1 MSETAPIVSVRGAT
15 ADGKPPNVVASK
27 LQATSMFRARPK
39 LSRLSAVWA
48 LALLALTPLAA
59 SFWAEG
65 LSWGLVR
72 AAGAQPVNDRAPSLQ
87 ESGVD
92 AGIRPGDDFF
102 AYANGDWLKATDI
115 PAGKPR
121 WDARTEIA
129 ETTRQRVVKLLA
141 DAGAAPVG
149 SSERKVADFHAAYMN
164 EAAIEA
170 KGLSPLKPLFDRID
184 RVRDKA
190 ALARLLG
197 QELRADV
204 DPLNAGVYRSS
215 HVLGLAVGASIHGE
229 KTHAAFLLQGGLGLP
244 DREHYVS
251 TEPRMQALRT
261 QYQATIGHMLT
272 GAGFDRGEQRA
283 RAVMA
288 LETAI
293 ALSHATREASADDHN
308 ADNLWTRADFARK
321 APGMDW
327 QAFFAAAGLARQ
339 RDFVAWQPGAVKGV
353 AALLATQPLQ
363 AWKDYLRFHA
373 VHSRAD
379 VLPRA
384 FAEQALAL
392 QLAAAGGASPAR
404 ALPSARAQRALEA
417 TQSAMS
423 NTLGRMY
430 VERYFPAEH
439 KARVQAIAANVIAA
453 FGQRVEAVTWM
464 SPATKTQALA
474 KLKTVFFGIGY
485 PDQWPDDAGLVV
497 DPADA
502 LGNLQ
507 RIEDRTYRQALARL
521 GQRVDTTVWVI
532 PAQRPGAVLLF
543 HQNAYNFAAALLQP
557 PKFDPAASDAANY
570 GAIGAIVGHELSH
583 FVDSLGSEYEAD
595 GRMRRWWT
603 PEDVSRFQASTEA
616 LVNQFS
622 GYQPFADLSVNG
634 KLTLTENLADLGGLA
649 AAFDAYRRT
658 LGSKATNKEDV
669 RQQDRQFFIG
679 FARAWRSKS
688 GEQAMRTQI
697 ATDGHAPER
706 YRIATVRNIDAWYD
720 AFDVQ
725 PGQRLYLEP
734 KARVRIW

>member
-1 MSETAPIVSVRGAT
+1 M
-15 ADGKPPNVVASK
+15 
-27 LQATSMFRARPK
+27 SMFRTRPK

-59 SFWAEG
+59 SFWAQG
-65 LSWGLVR
+65 LAWGLPG
-72 AAGAQPVNDRAPSLQ
+72 AAGAQPVNDLAPSVH

-92 AGIRPGDDFF
+92 AGVQPGDDFF
-102 AYANGDWLKATDI
+102 AYANGEWLKATDI
-115 PAGKPR
+115 PAGKQR
-121 WDARTEIA
+121 WDARSEIA

-141 DAGAAPVG
+141 DAGAAPAG

-170 KGLSPLKPLFDRID
+170 HGLLPLKPLFDRIG

-190 ALARLLG
+190 ALTQLLG
-197 QELRADV
+197 RGLRADA
-204 DPLNAGVYRSS
+204 DPLNAGVYHSS
-215 HVLGLAVGASIHGE
+215 HVLGLAVQASIHGE
-229 KTHAAFLLQGGLGLP
+229 KTHVAFLLQGGLGLP
-244 DREHYVS
+244 DREHYVG
-251 TEPRMQALRT
+251 TEPRLQALRT
-261 QYQATIGHMLT
+261 QYQATIGRMLT
-272 GAGFDRGEQRA
+272 LAGFDHGVQRA
-283 RAVMA
+283 QAVLA

-293 ALSHATREASADDHN
+293 AQTHATREASADDRN
-308 ADNLWTRADFARK
+308 ADKVWTRADFARQ

-327 QAFFAAAGLARQ
+327 SAFFAAAGLARQ
-339 RDFVAWQPGAVKGV
+339 RDFGVWQPGAVQGV
-353 AALLATQPLQ
+353 AALLASQPLQ
-363 AWKDYLRFHA
+363 AWKDYLRFRAIHT
-373 VHSRAD
+373 HAD

-392 QLAAAGGASPAR
+392 KDAAGAGASP
-404 ALPSARAQRALEA
+404 PSARAQRALDA
-417 TQSAMS
+417 TQSAMG

-430 VERYFPAEH
+430 VERYFPAEQ

-453 FGQRVEAVTWM
+453 FSQRVEAVTWM
-464 SPATKTQALA
+464 SPATRALALA
-474 KLKTVFFGIGY
+474 KLKTVSFGIGY
-485 PDQWPDDAGLVV
+485 PDQWHENGPEDAALVV
-497 DPADA
+497 NPADA
-502 LGNLQ
+502 AGNLQ
-507 RIEDRTYRQALARL
+507 RIADRNYRQALARL
-521 GQRVDTTVWVI
+521 GQPVDKTAWAI

-583 FVDSLGSEYEAD
+583 FVDTLGAEYEAD
-595 GRMRRWWT
+595 GRMHRWWT
-603 PEDVSRFQASTEA
+603 ADDLSRYQSSTDA
-616 LVNQFS
+616 LVKQFS

-634 KLTLTENLADLGGLA
+634 QLTLTENLADLGGLA

-658 LGSKATNKEDV
+658 PGRNASDKGDV

-688 GEQAMRTQI
+688 SEQAMRTQI
-697 ATDGHAPER
+697 ANDGHAPER